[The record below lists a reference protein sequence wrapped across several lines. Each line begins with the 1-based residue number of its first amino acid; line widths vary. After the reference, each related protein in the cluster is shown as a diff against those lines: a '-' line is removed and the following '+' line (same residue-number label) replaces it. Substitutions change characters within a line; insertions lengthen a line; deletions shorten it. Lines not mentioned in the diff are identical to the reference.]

1 MERVRRHLSDSGLCP
16 VCNLRDED
24 VDHLLRDC
32 RFARD
37 IWNHLIKPEELRV
50 FMGLLFR
57 DWMWLNLYGHEGA
70 ELQWCV
76 NTIGG
81 ELSLVEAEMVVED
94 LDTDGDGL
102 LGLEG
107 FMRLVDEVGD
117 EDRMKDL
124 KEAFKMYEMEAG
136 CGFITPKSLERMLGR
151 LSEPRSLEDCKLM
164 ISRFD
169 LNGDGVI
176 NFDEFRLLML

>member
-1 MERVRRHLSDSGLCP
+1 MRRGTDGGVATAEVSTWRWWLSRGGGWPSGR
-16 VCNLRDED
+16 LRRLGARIKANVDGAVNIQGDE
-24 VDHLLRDC
+24 VAAGVVLQ
-32 RFARD
+32 
-37 IWNHLIKPEELRV
+37 
-50 FMGLLFR
+50 
-57 DWMWLNLYGHEGA
+57 GA
-70 ELQWCV
+70 EPQWCV

-136 CGFITPKSLERMLGR
+136 CG
-151 LSEPRSLEDCKLM
+151 
-164 ISRFD
+164 
-169 LNGDGVI
+169 
-176 NFDEFRLLML
+176 LLPQKVWRGCLVD